1 MSVHRCGISSSE
13 PLAHA
18 AKPLAVPAYYLVPK
32 KVARAVPALGR
43 ALIWLEGQL
52 FRFLFWILGRL
63 SVERAS
69 SIAAAVVGLIGPH
82 TYLARIVCGNLAV
95 AFPDRDKQDLQRVT
109 RGIFR
114 QLGMAVAELA
124 NMDKIWSEREQRLE
138 FCIDPLAQAHLDAGG
153 ATVFVSAH
161 VGAWQVANLISRQLN
176 LTITMVFA
184 EESNP
189 QVREIMHGL
198 REAFGVKLLPTHA
211 GVRPLLR
218 ELNAGN
224 SIGLAM
230 DTRLDTGEPLPFFG
244 VDALTNTSAAR
255 LALRSGAALI
265 PIRGERLRPGH
276 YRISVMAPIASPV
289 PDAKLPE
296 QAIAMTRL
304 INEHFEEWIRAAPDH
319 WMCLKRRW
327 PKARAEF
334 SASGC

>member
-1 MSVHRCGISSSE
+1 
-13 PLAHA
+13 
-18 AKPLAVPAYYLVPK
+18 VPEYYLVPK
-32 KVARAVPALGR
+32 KVARTVPALGR
-43 ALIWLEGQL
+43 ALISLEGQL
-52 FRFLFWILGRL
+52 FRFLFRALRQL

-69 SIAAAVVGLIGPH
+69 SVAAAIVGLIGPR
-82 TYLARIVCGNLAV
+82 TSLARKVCKNLAV
-95 AFPDRDKQDLQRVT
+95 AFPAWDEQDLRHTT
-109 RGIFR
+109 REVFR
-114 QLGMAVAELA
+114 QLGMAVAELV

-153 ATVFVSAH
+153 ATVFVTAH
-161 VGAWQVANLISRQLN
+161 VGAWQVTNLIARQQN
-176 LTITMVFA
+176 LTITVVFA

-189 QVREIMHGL
+189 LMRDIMHRL

-230 DTRLDTGEPLPFFG
+230 DTRLDSGEPLPFFG
-244 VDALTNTSAAR
+244 VDALTNTSAAH

-276 YRISVMAPIASPV
+276 FRVSVMAPIASPV
-289 PDAKLPE
+289 PDAKLAE
-296 QAIAMTRL
+296 QATAMTRL
-304 INEHFEEWIRAAPDH
+304 ISEHFEEWIRGTPDQ

-327 PKARAEF
+327 PKARAES
-334 SASGC
+334 SAPSRQSGSMPD

>member
-1 MSVHRCGISSSE
+1 
-13 PLAHA
+13 
-18 AKPLAVPAYYLVPK
+18 VPEYYLVPK
-32 KVARAVPALGR
+32 KIARAVPALGR

-52 FRFLFWILGRL
+52 FRFLFRVLGWL

-69 SIAAAVVGLIGPH
+69 SVAAAIVGLIGPH
-82 TYLARIVCGNLAV
+82 TYLARIVYGNLAV
-95 AFPDRDKQDLQRVT
+95 AFPDRDAQDLRNTVK
-109 RGIFR
+109 GVFR
-114 QLGMAVAELA
+114 QLGMAIAELA
-124 NMDKIWSEREQRLE
+124 SMDKIWAEREQRLE
-138 FCIDPLAQAHLDAGG
+138 FCIDPRAQAHLDAGG

-161 VGAWQVANLISRQLN
+161 VGAWQVANLISRQMD

-189 QVREIMHGL
+189 RVRDVMHRL

-255 LALRSGAALI
+255 MALSSGAALI

-276 YRISVMAPIASPV
+276 FRISVMAPITSPV
-289 PDAKLPE
+289 PEAKLAE
-296 QAIAMTRL
+296 QASAMTRQ
-304 INEHFEEWIRAAPDH
+304 INEYFEEWIRAAPDH

-327 PKARAEF
+327 PKTRTGF
-334 SASGC
+334 SAPGC

>member
-1 MSVHRCGISSSE
+1 
-13 PLAHA
+13 
-18 AKPLAVPAYYLVPK
+18 VPEYYLVPK
-32 KVARAVPALGR
+32 KAARAIPALGR
-43 ALIWLEGQL
+43 AASWLEAQL
-52 FRFLFWILGRL
+52 FRFLFLVLRQL

-69 SIAAAVVGLIGPH
+69 SVAAAIVGLIGPH
-82 TYLARIVCGNLAV
+82 TSLARNVRGNLAV
-95 AFPDRDKQDLQRVT
+95 AFPDWDEQDLRRTT
-109 RGIFR
+109 RGVFR
-114 QLGMAVAELA
+114 QLGMATAELA

-161 VGAWQVANLISRQLN
+161 VGAWQVTNLLSRQQN
-176 LTITMVFA
+176 LTTTVVFA

-189 QVREIMHGL
+189 QVRDILHRL
-198 REAFGVKLLPTHA
+198 RESFGVKLLPTHA

-244 VDALTNTSAAR
+244 VEALTNTSAAR

-276 YRISVMAPIASPV
+276 FRVSIEAPIASPV
-289 PDAKLPE
+289 PDAKLAE

-304 INEHFEEWIRAAPDH
+304 INEYFEKWIRAAPDH

-327 PKARAEF
+327 PKARAES
-334 SASGC
+334 SAPSR

>member
-1 MSVHRCGISSSE
+1 MPE
-13 PLAHA
+13 
-18 AKPLAVPAYYLVPK
+18 YYLVPK
-32 KVARAVPALGR
+32 KLARAIPALGR
-43 ALIWLEGQL
+43 TSIWLEAQL
-52 FRFLFWILGRL
+52 FRFLFWVLGQL

-69 SIAAAVVGLIGPH
+69 SVAASVVGLIGPH
-82 TYLARIVCGNLAV
+82 TTLARNVHGNLAV
-95 AFPDRDKQDLQRVT
+95 AFPDWDEQDLRRT
-109 RGIFR
+109 TKGIFR
-114 QLGMAVAELA
+114 QLGMAVAELT

-153 ATVFVSAH
+153 ATVFVTAH
-161 VGAWQVANLISRQLN
+161 VGAWQVVNLISRQQN
-176 LTITMVFA
+176 LTITVVFA

-189 QVREIMHGL
+189 QVRDIMHRL
-198 REAFGVKLLPTHA
+198 REAFGVKWLPTHA

-230 DTRLDTGEPLPFFG
+230 DNRLDTGEPLPFFG

-276 YRISVMAPIASPV
+276 FRVSVMAPVTSPV
-289 PDAKLPE
+289 ADAQMDE

-304 INEHFEEWIRAAPDH
+304 VSEHFEEWIRAAPDH

-327 PKARAEF
+327 PKARAES
-334 SASGC
+334 SASSR

>member
-1 MSVHRCGISSSE
+1 MPE
-13 PLAHA
+13 
-18 AKPLAVPAYYLVPK
+18 YYLVPK
-32 KVARAVPALGR
+32 KVARAIPALGR
-43 ALIWLEGQL
+43 ASIWLEAQL
-52 FRFLFWILGRL
+52 FRFLFWVLGQL

-69 SIAAAVVGLIGPH
+69 SVAAAVVGLIGPH
-82 TYLARIVCGNLAV
+82 TSLARNVHGNLAV
-95 AFPDRDKQDLQRVT
+95 AFPDWDEQDLRRT
-109 RGIFR
+109 TKGIFR
-114 QLGMAVAELA
+114 QLGMAAAELT

-153 ATVFVSAH
+153 ATVFVTAH
-161 VGAWQVANLISRQLN
+161 VGAWQVVNLISRQQN
-176 LTITMVFA
+176 LTITVVFA

-189 QVREIMHGL
+189 QLRDIMHRL

-211 GVRPLLR
+211 GIRPLLR

-255 LALRSGAALI
+255 LALRSGTALI
-265 PIRGERLRPGH
+265 PVRGERLRPGH
-276 YRISVMAPIASPV
+276 FRVSVMAPIASPV
-289 PDAKLPE
+289 PDAKLAE

-304 INEHFEEWIRAAPDH
+304 ISEHFEEWIRAAPDH

-327 PKARAEF
+327 PKARAES
-334 SASGC
+334 SAPSH

>member
-1 MSVHRCGISSSE
+1 
-13 PLAHA
+13 
-18 AKPLAVPAYYLVPK
+18 VPEYYLVPK
-32 KVARAVPALGR
+32 KVARAIPALGR
-43 ALIWLEGQL
+43 ASIWLEAQL
-52 FRFLFWILGRL
+52 FRFLFRVLGQL

-69 SIAAAVVGLIGPH
+69 SVAAAIVGMVGPH
-82 TYLARIVCGNLAV
+82 TSLAGKVRGNLAV
-95 AFPDRDKQDLQRVT
+95 AFPDWDEQDLRRTT
-109 RGIFR
+109 RGVFR
-114 QLGMAVAELA
+114 QLGMAAAELA

-153 ATVFVSAH
+153 ATVFVTAH
-161 VGAWQVANLISRQLN
+161 VGAWQIVNLISRQQN
-176 LTITMVFA
+176 LTITVVFA

-189 QVREIMHGL
+189 QLRDIMHRL

-211 GVRPLLR
+211 GIRPLLR

-255 LALRSGAALI
+255 LALRSGTALI

-276 YRISVMAPIASPV
+276 FRVSVMAPIASPV
-289 PDAKLPE
+289 PDAKLAE

-327 PKARAEF
+327 PKARAES
-334 SASGC
+334 SAPSR